1 MPHKRLHYAIEN
13 VLLLQQYISNPTLF
27 KKMKIRKLT
36 SLLLLLCPLWVQ
48 AQTFTLEQSLRLA
61 QANYP
66 AVSQYGLIE
75 QTREFN
81 LSNVAKDWL
90 PRLSVSANIY
100 GFTDLLDESEES
112 LASNF
117 DMRNYLGSASLTL
130 SQKVYDGGAALAQKR
145 VLSSQADVDK
155 RRLDVTMYELNERV
169 EQIYF
174 SILLLDEKIKQNGF
188 LREDLDI
195 SFQNVE
201 SMIRGG
207 LACQSDLDAVSLER
221 QKALQQLSSL
231 ETSRE
236 AFLRM
241 LGVFTGVEITK
252 SATLVRPEMPLES
265 VRSDGSLRPEMA
277 FYASQSKLLE
287 DQRKQLD
294 TRLRPTLNFMG
305 GGMIHN
311 QVTKLLN
318 RGLLFGG
325 LSLSW
330 NFSAFYTRKND
341 LRKLSVNELEI
352 ASNAET
358 FLFNVRLQNEQADG
372 VVSGLREQILRD
384 DEILRL
390 TESIRSK
397 SEKQV
402 ELGTKNVND
411 LLQDVNAVSLARS
424 NKALHE
430 IELLQEIYSQKNINN
445 R

>member
-1 MPHKRLHYAIEN
+1 
-13 VLLLQQYISNPTLF
+13 
-27 KKMKIRKLT
+27 MKISKLV
-36 SLLLLLCPLWVQ
+36 SLLLLCPFGMQ
-48 AQTFTLEQSLRLA
+48 AQTLTLDQSLRLA

-90 PRLSVSANIY
+90 PKLSVSASVY
-100 GFTDLLDESEES
+100 GFTNLLDESEG
-112 LASNF
+112 LLGSNL

-130 SQKVYDGGAALAQKR
+130 SQKVYDGGASLVQKR
-145 VLSSQADVDK
+145 VISSQADVEW
-155 RRLDVTMYELNERV
+155 RQLDVKMYELNERV
-169 EQIYF
+169 EQIFF
-174 SILLLDEKIKQNGF
+174 SILLLDEKIKQNGL

-195 SFQNVE
+195 SFHNVE

-207 LACQSDLDAVSLER
+207 LACQSDLDAVSLEK
-221 QKALQQLSSL
+221 QKVLQQLSSL

-236 AFLRM
+236 AFMRM
-241 LGVFTGVEITK
+241 LGVFIGVGTTD
-252 SATLVRPEMPLES
+252 STTLVRPEMPLES
-265 VRSDGSLRPEMA
+265 VRSDGSLRPEIT

-287 DQRKQLD
+287 EQRKQLD
-294 TRLRPTLNFMG
+294 ARLRPSLNLIG

-311 QVTKLLN
+311 QVTKTLN

-341 LRKLSVNELEI
+341 LRKLSVNEREI
-352 ASNAET
+352 SSNIET

-390 TESIRSK
+390 SENIRSK

-402 ELGTKNVND
+402 ELGIKNVND
-411 LLQDVNAVSLARS
+411 LLQDINAVSLARS

-430 IELLQEIYSQKNINN
+430 VELLQEIYSQKNINN